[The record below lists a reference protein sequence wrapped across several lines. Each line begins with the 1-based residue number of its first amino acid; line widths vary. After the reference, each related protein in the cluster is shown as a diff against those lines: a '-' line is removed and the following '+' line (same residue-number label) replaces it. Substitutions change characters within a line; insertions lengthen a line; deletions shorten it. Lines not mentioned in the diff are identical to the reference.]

1 MSGNT
6 TVQPDF
12 FETGLAGVLRVVSA
26 QAHAPQTEI
35 DTTGDLN
42 RFNEPRATH
51 RNSSS
56 SYLGTVNLRRDRC
69 SIILGLFQDNPA
81 RAFTDREVLARIYPG
96 SSDMNLVRP
105 RINDLL
111 YPEYGEPLLIEVGD
125 VKCTVTGKTVRAC
138 RLNNRSSVPPAAAGG
153 G

>member
-1 MSGNT
+1 MRT
-6 TVQPDF
+6 AQPDF
-12 FETGLAGVLRVVSA
+12 FETGQGGVLRVASA
-26 QAHAPQTEI
+26 PTHAQQ
-35 DTTGDLN
+35 
-42 RFNEPRATH
+42 NEPRETH
-51 RNSSS
+51 RNSRAA
-56 SYLGTVNLRRDRC
+56 YQGTANLRRDRC
-69 SIILGLFQDNPA
+69 SIILGLFQDNPS

-96 SSDMNLVRP
+96 SYDMNLVRP